1 MRRTALYMRRR
12 IQYLKHSLLFLRK
25 IDTEHTKGFEKIN
38 NTAWKW
44 LILMDIS
51 QWTKGG
57 CDYEMFHR
65 KRLLFW
71 SFKET
76 WTPEHVPFDKRK
88 LVRKT
93 LLVTHKDHGVVI
105 ISSSSK
111 AKFMIMENR
120 SAFKLVNKK
129 KKHLLKSNG
138 QNVYTSAFLSLSIN
152 VC

>member
-1 MRRTALYMRRR
+1 MRRTALYTRRR

-25 IDTEHTKGFEKIN
+25 IDTEQTKGFKKIN

-76 WTPEHVPFDKRK
+76 PEHVPFDKRK

-93 LLVTHKDHGVVI
+93 LLVTHKDHGIVI

-111 AKFMIMENR
+111 AVKNYDYGKIGLHLNL
-120 SAFKLVNKK
+120 SIKK
-129 KKHLLKSNG
+129 KTFIKKQWSERVH
-138 QNVYTSAFLSLSIN
+138 VSLS
-152 VC
+152 